1 MTASFG
7 NCDVEWW
14 NIVPPESFDSDA
26 GCDDGVCVDEDSD
39 AFLLSGHDTHVGD
52 FIDGADLLKELR
64 TLNDAQ
70 KVFAE
75 EAYSEN
81 SDDLKLFPN
90 SQLSLKESVILLLGI
105 VTRHQ
110 LTGVALE
117 DILSFLRLVCPKEN
131 KVPKDAKE
139 VFSFFQNHSQ
149 KIVKHF
155 YCPNKKCQTYVSHTT
170 LHGQESCGFC
180 KGNLSEEA
188 IFLEIPIQEQLK
200 TILSSK

>member
-7 NCDVEWW
+7 NWDVEWW

-26 GCDDGVCVDEDSD
+26 GYDDGVCGDEDS
-39 AFLLSGHDTHVGD
+39 GNTHVGD
-52 FIDGADLLKELR
+52 LIDGADLLKELR
-64 TLNDAQ
+64 TLNNVQ
-70 KVFAE
+70 KVSTE
-75 EAYSEN
+75 EAYSQN
-81 SDDLKLFPN
+81 SDDQLFPN

-131 KVPKDAKE
+131 KVPKDARE

-180 KGNLSEEA
+180 KGNLSEDA

-200 TILSSK
+200 TILSSKQHIH